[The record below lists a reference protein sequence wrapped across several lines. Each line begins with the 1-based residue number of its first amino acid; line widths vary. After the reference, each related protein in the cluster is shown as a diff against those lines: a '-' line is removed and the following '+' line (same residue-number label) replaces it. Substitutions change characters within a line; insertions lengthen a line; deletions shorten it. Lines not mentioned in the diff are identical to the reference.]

1 VWYAPSFGGTA
12 DDTWDT
18 LRTAIQVG
26 QVTPILGPG
35 VTDSLLGPRKEIAR
49 AWAAKWGFPIPPP
62 SDEDLPQVA
71 QYLGKKKG
79 EGHLR
84 AELRQFI
91 GDAILDRY
99 GERLDNKW
107 RQTDFLDPTW
117 LDRLISQVGRLA
129 HDQQSLNPYDVLAR
143 MKNVP
148 AYLTTQPTSLL
159 TDALEEYGRAPTV
172 DYFRWRELDSSGLPI
187 GWPQLGQE
195 KPENQI
201 GTTEHPLV
209 YHLFGHLRFGD
220 SVVLKEDDY
229 FDFLRAIGGEQR
241 SAIPTQLLQ
250 RLVGTSL
257 LFVGFRLDEW
267 DFRVLFRGLMNLGGA
282 ALIQRW
288 KHVAVQLDPEEGA
301 TNDPEQARQYFE
313 SYFGDKFAIYWGSAE
328 QFLGELST
336 ELEETLLVPA

>member
-1 VWYAPSFGGTA
+1 MVRA
-12 DDTWDT
+12 
-18 LRTAIQVG
+18 
-26 QVTPILGPG
+26 GP
-35 VTDSLLGPRKEIAR
+35 
-49 AWAAKWGFPIPPP
+49 
-62 SDEDLPQVA
+62 
-71 QYLGKKKG
+71 
-79 EGHLR
+79 
-84 AELRQFI
+84 
-91 GDAILDRY
+91 
-99 GERLDNKW
+99 
-107 RQTDFLDPTW
+107 PTW
-117 LDRLISQVGRLA
+117 
-129 HDQQSLNPYDVLAR
+129 
-143 MKNVP
+143 
-148 AYLTTQPTSLL
+148 
-159 TDALEEYGRAPTV
+159 
-172 DYFRWRELDSSGLPI
+172 ELDSSGFPI
-187 GWPQLGQE
+187 DWPQLGQE
-195 KPENQI
+195 KPENQT
-201 GTTEHPLV
+201 GTTKHPLV

-250 RLVGTSL
+250 RLVGTPL

-336 ELEETLLVPA
+336 KLEETLLVPA